1 MWDLRRWLVAGALAL
16 AASAGAAFGAELA
29 LGDPGSLV
37 PSDAPRLL
45 GPITETGRTG
55 WDCAPERAARSK
67 DASAGG
73 LPGT

>member
-1 MWDLRRWLVAGALAL
+1 MWDLRRWLVAVALAL
-16 AASAGAAFGAELA
+16 AASAGAAFGAEL
-29 LGDPGSLV
+29 LGDPASLV
-37 PSDAPRLL
+37 PSDIPHLL

-67 DASAGG
+67 DAVAGG